1 MGSGKGFDFYRNNYT
16 HEELWEMLSMGDS
29 WSVEQASGVWRTA
42 RQDINTARDNLDT
55 AMQELVGYWEG
66 DASEEYQRRMRILR
80 DYGDEASESM
90 ERAESDL
97 LPRLSEFLGGAQ
109 SEARNQDLYP
119 SSTLT
124 EYADWLEATKP
135 ENLHYGQDKEVEQR
149 SQLQQEHQS
158 YLDDRHDKMARV
170 VANLGDNYQQVAEEW
185 KEPPP
190 PPPSDMPGNTT
201 YNPPTGG
208 VFGNDGLNPG
218 GAGGLGPGGA
228 TGANGAGFDSTNGS
242 LAGADGIVGTDDDLE
257 PVDGWTPGSYGD
269 VDSGGLAAG
278 TFSTA
283 PTGGFGGSTVPTG
296 GAGPMTSAGAGLFG
310 PATTGGGGTTGRGTT
325 PTSSPARSGAS
336 TNSRGTG
343 SSGRGGPNTGGR
355 PGSSTRGLNGR
366 NNMGGRGGT
375 RSGYS
380 DDDEEEEYSRETWL
394 REDDV
399 NWGRNHT
406 PDDELDD

>member
-66 DASEEYQRRMRILR
+66 DASEEYQRRMEILR
-80 DYGDEASESM
+80 DYGDEASASM
-90 ERAESDL
+90 ERAETRSIPDL
-97 LPRLSEFLGGAQ
+97 AGFLSAAQ
-109 SEARNQDLYP
+109 GRAREQDLYP
-119 SSTLT
+119 ASTLT
-124 EYADWLEATKP
+124 DYAEWLEATKP
-135 ENLHYGQDKEVEQR
+135 EDLHYGQTKEETQR
-149 SQLQQEHQS
+149 PQLQQEHQT
-158 YLDDRHDKMARV
+158 YLDERHDNMARI
-170 VANLGDNYQQVAEEW
+170 VADLGDNYQDVAEEW
-185 KEPPP
+185 REPPP
-190 PPPSDMPGNTT
+190 PPPSDMPGNET

-208 VFGNDGLNPG
+208 VFGSDGLNPG

-228 TGANGAGFDSTNGS
+228 TGANGAGFDSTNGN

-269 VDSGGLAAG
+269 VDSGGLAAS

-283 PTGGFGGSTVPTG
+283 PPGGFGGSTVPTG
-296 GAGPMTSAGAGLFG
+296 GAGPMTGGGGGLFG
-310 PATTGGGGTTGRGTT
+310 PATTGGSGTTGRGT

-399 NWGRNHT
+399 NWGRNRT